1 MKRLL
6 EENSA
11 IGFWIFFFV
20 MGIGIN
26 SLNSLIWA
34 NSGRDL
40 LFTGGFF
47 TSAIMFIAGYLLVD
61 YYKGNKK
68 DGALKYTGLVF
79 RKIYPALLGGVLL
92 AFIVKNVIM
101 GNGFTSV
108 MKQFF
113 DSIWEFLG
121 LSSLTFGS
129 LSGTSV
135 LWNEPLWIFSAI
147 IISSY
152 ILYYIV
158 SKNEELFVFLAVL
171 FIILIYGSSF
181 INAFNIDIGL
191 LRVMAAM
198 CLGMLLYYIVE
209 FIQKRNLNEL
219 QMMTLSIVHISLI
232 MFIIYN
238 WINGIYL
245 NEITSAVIV
254 YLLLGIVLINKDYIS
269 VLYNKFA
276 MGKFLGNIA
285 MYYYAAYIAFIAL
298 LAYLYPS
305 MEYYGSIIFNILF
318 TTCWAIIMMYLDEY
332 FVRPVFFT
340 KKKRSK
346 KNSAKN

>member
-1 MKRLL
+1 MKKLL

-11 IGFWIFFFV
+11 IGFWMFFFV

-26 SLNSLIWA
+26 SLNSLIWID
-34 NSGRDL
+34 SGRDL

-47 TSAIMFIAGYLLVD
+47 TSAIMFIAGYLLLD
-61 YYKGNKK
+61 YYKNNKK
-68 DGALKYTGLVF
+68 DGALKYTGLVI
-79 RKIYPALLGGVLL
+79 RKIYPTLLCGVFL
-92 AFIVKNVIM
+92 AFITKNAIM
-101 GNGFTSV
+101 GNGFNV
-108 MKQFF
+108 IIRQFF

-152 ILYYIV
+152 ILYFIV
-158 SKNEELFVFLAVL
+158 SKNEDLFIFLAIV
-171 FIILIYGSSF
+171 FVILIYGSSF

-198 CLGMLLYYIVE
+198 SLGMLLHYIVDY
-209 FIQKRNLNEL
+209 IKKKDLNEL
-219 QMMTLSIVHISLI
+219 QTMTLSIVHISLI

-238 WINGIYL
+238 WINGVYL
-245 NEITSAVIV
+245 SEITSAVII
-254 YLLLGIVLINKDYIS
+254 YLLLGIVLINKDYIA

-276 MGKFLGNIA
+276 MGRFLGNIS
-285 MYYYAAYIAFIAL
+285 MYYYASYIIFVAL
-298 LAYLYPS
+298 LAYLYPT
-305 MEYYGSIIFNILF
+305 MEYYGSVIFNILF

-332 FVRPVFFT
+332 FIRPVFFT
-340 KKKRSK
+340 KNNKKK